1 MNMNKKLFIPIA
13 LCSVI
18 AVVVIWQIIV
28 PHPKIKI
35 EWEEV
40 ATPTLND
47 SIELK
52 VYVENSGSM
61 DAYMCS
67 GSNLKDAVFD
77 YISDLKKYSTS
88 DSLFYI
94 NSKRIPYKN
103 GTLEAYIKDLT
114 PQSFAKAGGDRSNTD
129 LRNIF
134 SMIMGAH
141 ESKTVSVLISDCI
154 LDIPQSA
161 TDYFGNC
168 QVHIKNVFNNALSK
182 NPYLGVEI
190 IQLESK
196 FDGFWFCGKNSKKL
210 SGIKRPYYIWL
221 IGDQRILA
229 QLNKSVKVDD
239 IIGGI
244 KNYSAYASSQPI
256 PFTFEKSTFKVNHT
270 KKIKVELVTDL
281 SASLQNGLVT
291 KNLGSYKVSNP
302 SQMTILSVQDVN
314 ASGSKY
320 SHVIEFEVTN
330 PETLREGNISFS
342 YPYLASWVEAAN
354 DSTGT
359 DIDNNIDKTTGILSL
374 VRGVAEAYKA
384 HTNYGTVT
392 FNLKNK

>member
-1 MNMNKKLFIPIA
+1 MLIGIIS
-13 LCSVI
+13 SVI
-18 AVVVIWQIIV
+18 GGG
-28 PHPKIKI
+28 KIKI
-35 EWEEV
+35 EWSSN
-40 ATPTLND
+40 APSKLLND

-77 YISDLKKYSTS
+77 FISDLKKYSTS

-94 NSKRIPYKN
+94 NSKRIPYMN
-103 GTLEAYIKDLT
+103 GSLETYIKDLT

-134 SMIMGAH
+134 SVIMSAH
-141 ESKTVSVLISDCI
+141 DSKTVSVLISDCI
-154 LDIPQSA
+154 LDIPESA

-168 QVHIKNVFNNALSK
+168 QVHIKNIFNNALIK

-190 IQLESK
+190 VQLESK
-196 FDGFWFCGKNSKKL
+196 FEGYWYCGKNNQKL
-210 SGIKRPYYIWL
+210 SGVKRPYYIWL

-229 QLNKSVKVDD
+229 RLNKHVTIDS

-244 KNYSAYASSQPI
+244 KNYCAYASAQNI
-256 PFTFEKSTFKVNHT
+256 PFTFEKTTFKVNHT
-270 KKIKVELVTDL
+270 KKIKVEVIADL
-281 SASLQNGLVT
+281 LSSLQNELI
-291 KNLGSYKVSNP
+291 LGNIGNYKASNT
-302 SQMTILSVQDVN
+302 SQTTITHVDKIENEESE
-314 ASGSKY
+314 Y
-320 SHVIEFEVTN
+320 SHVIELEITN
-330 PETLREGNISFS
+330 PEIMKQENIFFT
-342 YPYLASWVEAAN
+342 YPYMASWVEAAN

-359 DIDNNIDKTTGILSL
+359 NIQENLDKTTGILYL
-374 VRGVAEAYKA
+374 VKGVAEAYKA
-384 HTNYGTVT
+384 HNNYGVIS

>member
-18 AVVVIWQIIV
+18 VVVVIMMCIG
-28 PHPKIKI
+28 PNNKIKI
-35 EWEEV
+35 EWKEV
-40 ATPTLND
+40 AVPTLND

-77 YISDLKKYSTS
+77 YISDLKKYSTT

-94 NSKRIPYKN
+94 NSKRIHYPN
-103 GTLEAYIKDLT
+103 VSLETYIKDLT
-114 PQSFAKAGGDRSNTD
+114 PQSFAKAGGNRSNTD
-129 LRNIF
+129 LREIF
-134 SMIMGAH
+134 SKIMEAH
-141 ESKTVSVLISDCI
+141 DSKTVSVLISDCI

-168 QVHIKNVFNNALSK
+168 QVHIKNVFNNALSR

-196 FDGFWFCGKNSKKL
+196 FEGFWYCGKNSKKL

-221 IGDQRILA
+221 IGDQRLLA
-229 QLNKSVKVDD
+229 KLNKSVKVDD
-239 IIGGI
+239 IIGGV
-244 KNYSAYASSQPI
+244 KNYCAYASSQPI

-270 KKIKVELVTDL
+270 KKINVELVADL
-281 SASLQNGLVT
+281 SASLQNGLVI
-291 KNLGSYKVSNP
+291 KNLGNYTTSNP
-302 SQMTILSVQDVN
+302 SQMTIVSIQEIKM
-314 ASGSKY
+314 STSQY
-320 SHVIEFEVTN
+320 SHVVEIEISN
-330 PETLREGNISFS
+330 PETLKEESISFS
-342 YPYLASWVEAAN
+342 YPYLAPWVEVVN

-359 DIDNNIDKTTGILSL
+359 LNDSNIDKTTGILSL
-374 VRGVAEAYKA
+374 VKGVAEAYKS
-384 HTNYGTVT
+384 HTNYGAIT
-392 FNLKNK
+392 FSLKNK